1 MKRLVFTLSIIL
13 GLSMASFAQGG
24 LFERGDVTDSYY
36 NRGGN
41 PLVPNHGQTGNQ
53 DADVPL
59 GGGAAVL
66 ITLGAAYAIFS
77 KKSEARSKK
86 SEA

>member
-1 MKRLVFTLSIIL
+1 MKKLILTLSIIL

-36 NRGGN
+36 NRDGN
-41 PLVPNHGQTGNQ
+41 PLIPNHGQTGNQ

-66 ITLGAAYAIFS
+66 ITLGAAYALG
-77 KKSEARSKK
+77 KRRKD
-86 SEA
+86 